1 MSRRAIFQRLLGY
14 LKEHRLSLF
23 LCMLSAV
30 ISTAFL
36 VLARFLVGR
45 VTTALFASIADGVFY
60 WDTILCLLA
69 ALVALYLI
77 SQLFTFLQG
86 FGMARITAHVMQKL
100 RSDIDGKMHRLKLDY
115 YDTHTHG
122 DILSVITND
131 VDTIN
136 NAISQ
141 NLTSVMTQITT
152 AVGVLV
158 MMLAISPALTVI
170 PVVMVPLS
178 LLSAAGMMKASETYY
193 GQQQDLLGALNG
205 YVEEM

>member
-36 VLARFLVGR
+36 VLAPFLVGR

-86 FGMARITAHVMQKL
+86 HRPGSDKAPRDL
-100 RSDIDGKMHRLKLDY
+100 RL
-115 YDTHTHG
+115 
-122 DILSVITND
+122 
-131 VDTIN
+131 
-136 NAISQ
+136 
-141 NLTSVMTQITT
+141 
-152 AVGVLV
+152 
-158 MMLAISPALTVI
+158 
-170 PVVMVPLS
+170 
-178 LLSAAGMMKASETYY
+178 
-193 GQQQDLLGALNG
+193 
-205 YVEEM
+205 